1 VLPDE
6 LEKHCI
12 QAERN
17 LDKNGSASKKLA
29 SAHLPLWICRRFST
43 DALVLQVL
51 ELPNLS
57 VCIQVGCSVGSFSKQ
72 QSRIVGRT
80 SIVGKTPAFF
90 LHRSRLFHFLP
101 VDKKTLAQ
109 CWPGI
114 GQIRRLRLRFST
126 LSRFSVLVN
135 LNRHINW

>member
-90 LHRSRLFHFLP
+90 LPPISAVPLSSCRQKNACAVLAWYRPDSAFAPSVFHAEPFL
-101 VDKKTLAQ
+101 
-109 CWPGI
+109 CI
-114 GQIRRLRLRFST
+114 S
-126 LSRFSVLVN
+126 
-135 LNRHINW
+135 